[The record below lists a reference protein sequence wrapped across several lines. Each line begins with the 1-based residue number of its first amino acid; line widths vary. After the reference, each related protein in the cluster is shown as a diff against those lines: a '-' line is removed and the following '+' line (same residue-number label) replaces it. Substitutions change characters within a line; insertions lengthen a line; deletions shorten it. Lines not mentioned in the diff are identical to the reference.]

1 MLPLIISATTSGTDG
16 SGGDTDADDVGARL
30 PSQTEVWSVLFILCK
45 ISTRYNDIDISFAN

>member
-30 PSQTEVWSVLFILCK
+30 PSQTELWSVIFILHK
-45 ISTRYNDIDISFAN
+45 MSIGYNYVDISFAN